1 MIVERRI
8 ERTLDPVSLWV
19 AASEE
24 PVLVKVHNVQHLA
37 TAIRA
42 QLADPVPA
50 VGLVGRLCRPR
61 RSVANGRGAP
71 CR

>member
-24 PVLVKVHNVQHLA
+24 PLLVKVHNVQHLA

-42 QLADPVPA
+42 AGRPGAGCRAGRAAADPA
-50 VGLVGRLCRPR
+50 VGGEPRERACR
-61 RSVANGRGAP
+61 
-71 CR
+71 